1 MPNSEIKFISKE
13 NNVWPP
19 FIFNTPKNEKKGL
32 EPFLT
37 VQLLE
42 SLKCIHVFMILLKD
56 LWFLDDNS

>member
-1 MPNSEIKFISKE
+1 MCDPLYLQHTQK
-13 NNVWPP
+13 W
-19 FIFNTPKNEKKGL
+19 KKGL

-42 SLKCIHVFMILLKD
+42 SLKCIHVFMILFKY